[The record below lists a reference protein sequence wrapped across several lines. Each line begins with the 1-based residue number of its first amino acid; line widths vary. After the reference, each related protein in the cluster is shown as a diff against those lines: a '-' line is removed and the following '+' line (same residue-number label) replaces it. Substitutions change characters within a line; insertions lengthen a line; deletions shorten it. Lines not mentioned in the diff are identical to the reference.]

1 MPKERNMIETIRR
14 LLDFSGRCRTDL
26 LCAFG
31 YGVLY
36 SVSEVIP
43 VLAIVVALE
52 AVLSPSGGGWFAVAA
67 SGGLM
72 GLSVAGKIVF
82 GKRATERR
90 MLASYDMC
98 ADKRIEVGE
107 ILKRVP
113 LGYFSQNRLGEL
125 TATLTTTLGEIETN
139 AVAIL
144 DKVAN
149 GFVHAVA
156 ITLLISWYDWHAG
169 LITAAGLVVSLFVYG
184 AMQRKGRKLSPVRQ
198 AAQSRLV
205 AAVLE
210 YVQGMAVGKACGLG
224 DRSNR
229 AVDEAIEACCA
240 SNTDL
245 ERSFSTLAAAYQLVF
260 KVAAF
265 GVLLSSGLLYLSGDM
280 DLIKCLLLMVSSFM
294 LYAHI
299 EMMGSV
305 SALSRVISVAL
316 DRMEALKN
324 APLLDERGED
334 FVPESFD
341 IRMED
346 VVFSYDGTR
355 LLEGINLVI
364 PQGTTTAIVGPSGS
378 GKTTLCSLIAR
389 FWDVQEGRVLFGGRD
404 VREYT
409 CDGLLRNI
417 SMVFQ
422 NVYLLS
428 LIHILMS
435 GGKDSAYLADLLKET
450 YGMRLL
456 GFIIDIN
463 YEYPETV
470 SYTHLVPGYP

>member
-1 MPKERNMIETIRR
+1 MIETIRR

-169 LITAAGLVVSLFVYG
+169 LITAAGLVVSLCVYG
-184 AMQRKGRKLSPVRQ
+184 AMQR
-198 AAQSRLV
+198 
-205 AAVLE
+205 
-210 YVQGMAVGKACGLG
+210 
-224 DRSNR
+224 
-229 AVDEAIEACCA
+229 
-240 SNTDL
+240 
-245 ERSFSTLAAAYQLVF
+245 
-260 KVAAF
+260 
-265 GVLLSSGLLYLSGDM
+265 
-280 DLIKCLLLMVSSFM
+280 
-294 LYAHI
+294 
-299 EMMGSV
+299 
-305 SALSRVISVAL
+305 
-316 DRMEALKN
+316 
-324 APLLDERGED
+324 
-334 FVPESFD
+334 
-341 IRMED
+341 
-346 VVFSYDGTR
+346 
-355 LLEGINLVI
+355 
-364 PQGTTTAIVGPSGS
+364 
-378 GKTTLCSLIAR
+378 
-389 FWDVQEGRVLFGGRD
+389 
-404 VREYT
+404 
-409 CDGLLRNI
+409 
-417 SMVFQ
+417 
-422 NVYLLS
+422 
-428 LIHILMS
+428 
-435 GGKDSAYLADLLKET
+435 
-450 YGMRLL
+450 
-456 GFIIDIN
+456 
-463 YEYPETV
+463 
-470 SYTHLVPGYP
+470 

>member
-1 MPKERNMIETIRR
+1 MIETIRR

-210 YVQGMAVGKACGLG
+210 YVQGMAVVKAFGLG
-224 DRSNR
+224 GPLQQGGGRGHRSLPRQQHRSGAFLLHVGRSLPAGVQGGGVRR
-229 AVDEAIEACCA
+229 APLFGAAVPERRYGSESNACCSWFPA
-240 SNTDL
+240 S
-245 ERSFSTLAAAYQLVF
+245 
-260 KVAAF
+260 
-265 GVLLSSGLLYLSGDM
+265 
-280 DLIKCLLLMVSSFM
+280 CC
-294 LYAHI
+294 
-299 EMMGSV
+299 
-305 SALSRVISVAL
+305 
-316 DRMEALKN
+316 
-324 APLLDERGED
+324 
-334 FVPESFD
+334 
-341 IRMED
+341 
-346 VVFSYDGTR
+346 TR
-355 LLEGINLVI
+355 
-364 PQGTTTAIVGPSGS
+364 TS
-378 GKTTLCSLIAR
+378 K
-389 FWDVQEGRVLFGGRD
+389 
-404 VREYT
+404 
-409 CDGLLRNI
+409 
-417 SMVFQ
+417 
-422 NVYLLS
+422 
-428 LIHILMS
+428 
-435 GGKDSAYLADLLKET
+435 
-450 YGMRLL
+450 
-456 GFIIDIN
+456 
-463 YEYPETV
+463 
-470 SYTHLVPGYP
+470 